1 MLKGTG
7 ISDGIGLGKAIIYKS
22 QKIKLEKNK
31 IKDVTLEKEKFYKAI
46 KEVEKE
52 IEDLLEKISGTEKE
66 IMQAY
71 LLILQDPNLIQKTI
85 EIIEKEK
92 WDAAYATEI
101 GFNEIIK
108 EFEKVDDTYISERS
122 KDIEDMKK
130 KIIAKIIG
138 KEEINLSKVP
148 SNTILVAKELSTSD
162 IAKLDFKNIEG
173 IITEVGGMNSHM
185 AIMARTHEIPSS
197 VGVNKITQ
205 NIKRNDVVAI
215 NGKTGEIFVNPS
227 KKEYKNFEEIKE
239 KIKKEKNELEN
250 YKNQDSITKD
260 GHEVKVLA
268 NIGMPDDVKIVI
280 QNTAEGVG
288 LFRSEFL
295 YMNSENFPTENE
307 QFEAYKKVVLKL
319 KNKEVIIRT
328 LDIGGDKDL
337 KYMKLPKE
345 DNPFLGYRAIRICL
359 DDINLFKVQLRA
371 ILKASA
377 FGNMAIMIPMISSL
391 EELRKTKEIINEV
404 KEELREKKIKFD
416 ENIKIGIM
424 IEIPAAALI
433 ANELA
438 KECDFFSIGTN
449 DLIQYTVAVERGNKK
464 IANLYTHFHPA
475 VIRLI
480 KKAIE
485 GAHKNHILCGMCGE
499 AAGDAT
505 FIPLLI
511 GLGLDEFSMNANK
524 VLNVRKLIRKLDFK
538 ECQKLAD
545 EVLKLATSD
554 EVEKLFVLMNRLKAQ
569 GVGIIFVTHFLE
581 QVYAVCDR
589 ITVLRNG
596 ELVGEYETKDLP
608 RVMLVAKMMG
618 KDFDDLADIKGDHK
632 DKRITDAEPVIE
644 AKGLSHKGTIKPFDI
659 TINKGEVIGLTG
671 LLGSGRSELV
681 RAIYGADKADTGT
694 LKVKGKEV
702 KINTPLDAM
711 KLGMAYL
718 PEDRKAEGII
728 ADLSVRENI
737 IIALQAKRGM
747 FHPLSKKEMEDA
759 ADKYIKL
766 LQIKTA
772 SRETPIKSLSGGNQQ
787 KVILGRWLLT
797 NPDYLI
803 LDEPTRGIDIGTK
816 TEIQKLVLDLA
827 DQGMAVTFISSE
839 VEEMLRTCSR
849 MAVLRDGQ
857 KVGELEEDELS
868 QSGVMKAIAGGDDK

>member
-7 ISDGIGLGKAIIYKS
+7 ISDGIGLGKAIIFKS

-31 IKDVTLEKEKFYKAI
+31 IQDVTLEKEKFYKAI

-52 IEDLLEKISGTEKE
+52 IENLLEKISGTEKE

-138 KEEINLSKVP
+138 KEEINLSKLP

-173 IITEVGGMNSHM
+173 IITEVGGINSHM
-185 AIMARTHEIPSS
+185 AIMARTHEIPSC
-197 VGVNKITQ
+197 VGVNKIIQ
-205 NIKRNDVVAI
+205 NIKQNDVVAI

-359 DDINLFKVQLRA
+359 DDINLFKLQLRA
-371 ILKASA
+371 ILRTSA
-377 FGNMAIMIPMISSL
+377 YGNVAIMIPMISSL

-404 KEELREKKIKFD
+404 KKELREEKIKFD
-416 ENIKIGIM
+416 ENIKVGIM

-433 ANELA
+433 ADELA

-480 KKAIE
+480 KKTID
-485 GAHKNHILCGMCGE
+485 GAHKSHIMCGMCGE

-554 EVEKLFVLMNRLKAQ
+554 EVEKL
-569 GVGIIFVTHFLE
+569 
-581 QVYAVCDR
+581 
-589 ITVLRNG
+589 
-596 ELVGEYETKDLP
+596 LV
-608 RVMLVAKMMG
+608 
-618 KDFDDLADIKGDHK
+618 
-632 DKRITDAEPVIE
+632 
-644 AKGLSHKGTIKPFDI
+644 
-659 TINKGEVIGLTG
+659 
-671 LLGSGRSELV
+671 
-681 RAIYGADKADTGT
+681 
-694 LKVKGKEV
+694 
-702 KINTPLDAM
+702 
-711 KLGMAYL
+711 
-718 PEDRKAEGII
+718 
-728 ADLSVRENI
+728 
-737 IIALQAKRGM
+737 
-747 FHPLSKKEMEDA
+747 
-759 ADKYIKL
+759 KY
-766 LQIKTA
+766 
-772 SRETPIKSLSGGNQQ
+772 
-787 KVILGRWLLT
+787 
-797 NPDYLI
+797 
-803 LDEPTRGIDIGTK
+803 TRG
-816 TEIQKLVLDLA
+816 
-827 DQGMAVTFISSE
+827 SN
-839 VEEMLRTCSR
+839 
-849 MAVLRDGQ
+849 
-857 KVGELEEDELS
+857 
-868 QSGVMKAIAGGDDK
+868 

>member
-7 ISDGIGLGKAIIYKS
+7 ISDGIGLGKAIIFKS

-52 IEDLLEKISGTEKE
+52 IENLLEKISGTEKE

-138 KEEINLSKVP
+138 KEEINLSKLP

-205 NIKRNDVVAI
+205 NIKQNDVVAI

-295 YMNSENFPTENE
+295 YMNSENFPNENE

-404 KEELREKKIKFD
+404 KEELRKKKIKFD

-433 ANELA
+433 ADELA

-499 AAGDAT
+499 AAGDVT

-554 EVEKLFVLMNRLKAQ
+554 EVEKL
-569 GVGIIFVTHFLE
+569 
-581 QVYAVCDR
+581 
-589 ITVLRNG
+589 
-596 ELVGEYETKDLP
+596 LV
-608 RVMLVAKMMG
+608 
-618 KDFDDLADIKGDHK
+618 
-632 DKRITDAEPVIE
+632 
-644 AKGLSHKGTIKPFDI
+644 
-659 TINKGEVIGLTG
+659 
-671 LLGSGRSELV
+671 
-681 RAIYGADKADTGT
+681 
-694 LKVKGKEV
+694 
-702 KINTPLDAM
+702 
-711 KLGMAYL
+711 
-718 PEDRKAEGII
+718 
-728 ADLSVRENI
+728 
-737 IIALQAKRGM
+737 
-747 FHPLSKKEMEDA
+747 
-759 ADKYIKL
+759 KY
-766 LQIKTA
+766 
-772 SRETPIKSLSGGNQQ
+772 
-787 KVILGRWLLT
+787 
-797 NPDYLI
+797 
-803 LDEPTRGIDIGTK
+803 TRG
-816 TEIQKLVLDLA
+816 
-827 DQGMAVTFISSE
+827 SN
-839 VEEMLRTCSR
+839 
-849 MAVLRDGQ
+849 
-857 KVGELEEDELS
+857 
-868 QSGVMKAIAGGDDK
+868 

>member
-7 ISDGIGLGKAIIYKS
+7 ISDGIGLGKAIIFKS

-52 IEDLLEKISGTEKE
+52 IEDLLKKISGTEKE

-108 EFEKVDDTYISERS
+108 GFEKVDDTYISERS

-138 KEEINLSKVP
+138 KEEINLSKLP

-205 NIKRNDVVAI
+205 NIKQNDVVAI

-268 NIGMPDDVKIVI
+268 NIGMPDDAKIVI

-377 FGNMAIMIPMISSL
+377 YGNVAIMIPMISSL

-433 ANELA
+433 ADELA

-499 AAGDAT
+499 AAGDVT

-554 EVEKLFVLMNRLKAQ
+554 EVEKL
-569 GVGIIFVTHFLE
+569 
-581 QVYAVCDR
+581 
-589 ITVLRNG
+589 
-596 ELVGEYETKDLP
+596 LV
-608 RVMLVAKMMG
+608 
-618 KDFDDLADIKGDHK
+618 
-632 DKRITDAEPVIE
+632 
-644 AKGLSHKGTIKPFDI
+644 
-659 TINKGEVIGLTG
+659 
-671 LLGSGRSELV
+671 
-681 RAIYGADKADTGT
+681 
-694 LKVKGKEV
+694 
-702 KINTPLDAM
+702 
-711 KLGMAYL
+711 
-718 PEDRKAEGII
+718 
-728 ADLSVRENI
+728 
-737 IIALQAKRGM
+737 
-747 FHPLSKKEMEDA
+747 
-759 ADKYIKL
+759 KY
-766 LQIKTA
+766 
-772 SRETPIKSLSGGNQQ
+772 
-787 KVILGRWLLT
+787 
-797 NPDYLI
+797 
-803 LDEPTRGIDIGTK
+803 TRG
-816 TEIQKLVLDLA
+816 
-827 DQGMAVTFISSE
+827 SN
-839 VEEMLRTCSR
+839 
-849 MAVLRDGQ
+849 
-857 KVGELEEDELS
+857 
-868 QSGVMKAIAGGDDK
+868 

>member
-7 ISDGIGLGKAIIYKS
+7 ISDGIGLGKAIIFKS

-52 IEDLLEKISGTEKE
+52 IENLLEKISGTEKE

-138 KEEINLSKVP
+138 KEEINLSKLP

-205 NIKRNDVVAI
+205 NIKQNDVVAI

-371 ILKASA
+371 ILRASA
-377 FGNMAIMIPMISSL
+377 YGNVAIMIPMISSL

-433 ANELA
+433 ADELA

-499 AAGDAT
+499 AAGDVT

-554 EVEKLFVLMNRLKAQ
+554 EVEKL
-569 GVGIIFVTHFLE
+569 
-581 QVYAVCDR
+581 
-589 ITVLRNG
+589 
-596 ELVGEYETKDLP
+596 LV
-608 RVMLVAKMMG
+608 
-618 KDFDDLADIKGDHK
+618 
-632 DKRITDAEPVIE
+632 
-644 AKGLSHKGTIKPFDI
+644 
-659 TINKGEVIGLTG
+659 
-671 LLGSGRSELV
+671 
-681 RAIYGADKADTGT
+681 
-694 LKVKGKEV
+694 
-702 KINTPLDAM
+702 
-711 KLGMAYL
+711 
-718 PEDRKAEGII
+718 
-728 ADLSVRENI
+728 
-737 IIALQAKRGM
+737 
-747 FHPLSKKEMEDA
+747 
-759 ADKYIKL
+759 KY
-766 LQIKTA
+766 
-772 SRETPIKSLSGGNQQ
+772 
-787 KVILGRWLLT
+787 
-797 NPDYLI
+797 
-803 LDEPTRGIDIGTK
+803 TRG
-816 TEIQKLVLDLA
+816 
-827 DQGMAVTFISSE
+827 SN
-839 VEEMLRTCSR
+839 
-849 MAVLRDGQ
+849 
-857 KVGELEEDELS
+857 
-868 QSGVMKAIAGGDDK
+868 

>member
-7 ISDGIGLGKAIIYKS
+7 ISDGIGLGKAIIFKS

-138 KEEINLSKVP
+138 KEEINLSKLP

-205 NIKRNDVVAI
+205 NIKQNDVVAI

-328 LDIGGDKDL
+328 LDIGGDKYL

-433 ANELA
+433 ADELA

-499 AAGDAT
+499 AAGDVT

-524 VLNVRKLIRKLDFK
+524 VLNVRKLIRNLDFK
-538 ECQKLAD
+538 ECKKLAD
-545 EVLKLATSD
+545 EVLKLATS
-554 EVEKLFVLMNRLKAQ
+554 EKVEKL
-569 GVGIIFVTHFLE
+569 
-581 QVYAVCDR
+581 
-589 ITVLRNG
+589 
-596 ELVGEYETKDLP
+596 LV
-608 RVMLVAKMMG
+608 
-618 KDFDDLADIKGDHK
+618 
-632 DKRITDAEPVIE
+632 
-644 AKGLSHKGTIKPFDI
+644 
-659 TINKGEVIGLTG
+659 
-671 LLGSGRSELV
+671 
-681 RAIYGADKADTGT
+681 
-694 LKVKGKEV
+694 
-702 KINTPLDAM
+702 
-711 KLGMAYL
+711 
-718 PEDRKAEGII
+718 
-728 ADLSVRENI
+728 
-737 IIALQAKRGM
+737 
-747 FHPLSKKEMEDA
+747 
-759 ADKYIKL
+759 KY
-766 LQIKTA
+766 
-772 SRETPIKSLSGGNQQ
+772 
-787 KVILGRWLLT
+787 
-797 NPDYLI
+797 
-803 LDEPTRGIDIGTK
+803 TRG
-816 TEIQKLVLDLA
+816 
-827 DQGMAVTFISSE
+827 SN
-839 VEEMLRTCSR
+839 
-849 MAVLRDGQ
+849 
-857 KVGELEEDELS
+857 
-868 QSGVMKAIAGGDDK
+868 

>member
-7 ISDGIGLGKAIIYKS
+7 ISDGIGLGKAIVFKS

-108 EFEKVDDTYISERS
+108 KFEKVDDTYISERS

-138 KEEINLSKVP
+138 KEEINLSKLP

-197 VGVNKITQ
+197 VGANKITQ
-205 NIKRNDVVAI
+205 NIKQNDVVAI

-268 NIGMPDDVKIVI
+268 NIGMLDDVKIVI

-295 YMNSENFPTENE
+295 YMNSENFPNENE

-377 FGNMAIMIPMISSL
+377 YGNVAIMIPMISSL

-433 ANELA
+433 ADELA

-499 AAGDAT
+499 AAGDVT

-524 VLNVRKLIRKLDFK
+524 VLNVRKLIRNLDFK

-545 EVLKLATSD
+545 EVSKLATSD
-554 EVEKLFVLMNRLKAQ
+554 EVEKL
-569 GVGIIFVTHFLE
+569 
-581 QVYAVCDR
+581 
-589 ITVLRNG
+589 
-596 ELVGEYETKDLP
+596 LV
-608 RVMLVAKMMG
+608 
-618 KDFDDLADIKGDHK
+618 
-632 DKRITDAEPVIE
+632 
-644 AKGLSHKGTIKPFDI
+644 
-659 TINKGEVIGLTG
+659 
-671 LLGSGRSELV
+671 
-681 RAIYGADKADTGT
+681 
-694 LKVKGKEV
+694 
-702 KINTPLDAM
+702 
-711 KLGMAYL
+711 
-718 PEDRKAEGII
+718 
-728 ADLSVRENI
+728 
-737 IIALQAKRGM
+737 
-747 FHPLSKKEMEDA
+747 
-759 ADKYIKL
+759 KY
-766 LQIKTA
+766 
-772 SRETPIKSLSGGNQQ
+772 
-787 KVILGRWLLT
+787 
-797 NPDYLI
+797 
-803 LDEPTRGIDIGTK
+803 TRG
-816 TEIQKLVLDLA
+816 
-827 DQGMAVTFISSE
+827 SN
-839 VEEMLRTCSR
+839 
-849 MAVLRDGQ
+849 
-857 KVGELEEDELS
+857 
-868 QSGVMKAIAGGDDK
+868 

>member
-7 ISDGIGLGKAIIYKS
+7 ISDGIGLGKAIIFES

-31 IKDVTLEKEKFYKAI
+31 IQDVTLEKEKFYKAI

-138 KEEINLSKVP
+138 KEEINLSKLP

-162 IAKLDFKNIEG
+162 IAKLDFKNIVG

-205 NIKRNDVVAI
+205 NIKQNDVVAI

-377 FGNMAIMIPMISSL
+377 FGNVAIMIPMISSL

-433 ANELA
+433 ADELA

-449 DLIQYTVAVERGNKK
+449 DLIQYTVAVERGNEK
-464 IANLYTHFHPA
+464 ISKLYTKFHPA
-475 VIRLI
+475 VIKLI
-480 KKAIE
+480 KQAID
-485 GAHKNHILCGMCGE
+485 GAHD
-499 AAGDAT
+499 AG
-505 FIPLLI
+505 
-511 GLGLDEFSMNANK
+511 
-524 VLNVRKLIRKLDFK
+524 
-538 ECQKLAD
+538 
-545 EVLKLATSD
+545 
-554 EVEKLFVLMNRLKAQ
+554 
-569 GVGIIFVTHFLE
+569 
-581 QVYAVCDR
+581 
-589 ITVLRNG
+589 
-596 ELVGEYETKDLP
+596 
-608 RVMLVAKMMG
+608 
-618 KDFDDLADIKGDHK
+618 
-632 DKRITDAEPVIE
+632 
-644 AKGLSHKGTIKPFDI
+644 
-659 TINKGEVIGLTG
+659 
-671 LLGSGRSELV
+671 
-681 RAIYGADKADTGT
+681 IY
-694 LKVKGKEV
+694 
-702 KINTPLDAM
+702 
-711 KLGMAYL
+711 
-718 PEDRKAEGII
+718 
-728 ADLSVRENI
+728 
-737 IIALQAKRGM
+737 
-747 FHPLSKKEMEDA
+747 
-759 ADKYIKL
+759 
-766 LQIKTA
+766 
-772 SRETPIKSLSGGNQQ
+772 
-787 KVILGRWLLT
+787 
-797 NPDYLI
+797 
-803 LDEPTRGIDIGTK
+803 
-816 TEIQKLVLDLA
+816 
-827 DQGMAVTFISSE
+827 SS
-839 VEEMLRTCSR
+839 C
-849 MAVLRDGQ
+849 
-857 KVGELEEDELS
+857 
-868 QSGVMKAIAGGDDK
+868 

>member
-138 KEEINLSKVP
+138 KEEINLSKLP

-449 DLIQYTVAVERGNKK
+449 DLIQYTVAVERGNEK
-464 IANLYTHFHPA
+464 IANLYTMYNPA

-480 KKAIE
+480 KSAIN
-485 GAHKNHILCGMCGE
+485 GAHKNKIKCGMCGE
-499 AAGDAT
+499 SAGELLY
-505 FIPLLI
+505 IPLLI

-524 VLNVRKLIRKLDFK
+524 VLKARKLILDLK
-538 ECQKLAD
+538 YSECKKLAED
-545 EVLKLATSD
+545 ILKMSSA
-554 EVEKLFVLMNRLKAQ
+554 EEIKEKLKQ
-569 GVGIIFVTHFLE
+569 I
-581 QVYAVCDR
+581 
-589 ITVLRNG
+589 
-596 ELVGEYETKDLP
+596 
-608 RVMLVAKMMG
+608 
-618 KDFDDLADIKGDHK
+618 
-632 DKRITDAEPVIE
+632 
-644 AKGLSHKGTIKPFDI
+644 
-659 TINKGEVIGLTG
+659 
-671 LLGSGRSELV
+671 
-681 RAIYGADKADTGT
+681 
-694 LKVKGKEV
+694 
-702 KINTPLDAM
+702 
-711 KLGMAYL
+711 
-718 PEDRKAEGII
+718 RK
-728 ADLSVRENI
+728 
-737 IIALQAKRGM
+737 
-747 FHPLSKKEMEDA
+747 F
-759 ADKYIKL
+759 
-766 LQIKTA
+766 
-772 SRETPIKSLSGGNQQ
+772 
-787 KVILGRWLLT
+787 
-797 NPDYLI
+797 
-803 LDEPTRGIDIGTK
+803 
-816 TEIQKLVLDLA
+816 
-827 DQGMAVTFISSE
+827 
-839 VEEMLRTCSR
+839 
-849 MAVLRDGQ
+849 
-857 KVGELEEDELS
+857 
-868 QSGVMKAIAGGDDK
+868 

>member
-7 ISDGIGLGKAIIYKS
+7 ISDGIGLGKAIIFKS

-122 KDIEDMKK
+122 MDIEDMKK

-138 KEEINLSKVP
+138 KEEINLSKLP

-205 NIKRNDVVAI
+205 NIKQNDVVAI

-377 FGNMAIMIPMISSL
+377 YGNVAIMIPMISSL

-433 ANELA
+433 ADELA

-449 DLIQYTVAVERGNKK
+449 DLIQYTVAVERENKK

-499 AAGDAT
+499 AAGDVT

-554 EVEKLFVLMNRLKAQ
+554 EVEKL
-569 GVGIIFVTHFLE
+569 
-581 QVYAVCDR
+581 
-589 ITVLRNG
+589 
-596 ELVGEYETKDLP
+596 LV
-608 RVMLVAKMMG
+608 
-618 KDFDDLADIKGDHK
+618 
-632 DKRITDAEPVIE
+632 
-644 AKGLSHKGTIKPFDI
+644 
-659 TINKGEVIGLTG
+659 
-671 LLGSGRSELV
+671 
-681 RAIYGADKADTGT
+681 
-694 LKVKGKEV
+694 
-702 KINTPLDAM
+702 
-711 KLGMAYL
+711 
-718 PEDRKAEGII
+718 
-728 ADLSVRENI
+728 
-737 IIALQAKRGM
+737 
-747 FHPLSKKEMEDA
+747 
-759 ADKYIKL
+759 KY
-766 LQIKTA
+766 
-772 SRETPIKSLSGGNQQ
+772 
-787 KVILGRWLLT
+787 
-797 NPDYLI
+797 
-803 LDEPTRGIDIGTK
+803 TRG
-816 TEIQKLVLDLA
+816 
-827 DQGMAVTFISSE
+827 SN
-839 VEEMLRTCSR
+839 
-849 MAVLRDGQ
+849 
-857 KVGELEEDELS
+857 
-868 QSGVMKAIAGGDDK
+868 

>member
-7 ISDGIGLGKAIIYKS
+7 ISDGIGLGKAIIFKS

-138 KEEINLSKVP
+138 KEEINLSKLP

-205 NIKRNDVVAI
+205 NIKQNDVVAI

-377 FGNMAIMIPMISSL
+377 YGNVAIMIPMISSL

-433 ANELA
+433 ADELA

-499 AAGDAT
+499 AAGDVT

-524 VLNVRKLIRKLDFK
+524 VLNVRKLIRNLDFK
-538 ECQKLAD
+538 ECKKLAD
-545 EVLKLATSD
+545 EVLKLATSE
-554 EVEKLFVLMNRLKAQ
+554 EVEKL
-569 GVGIIFVTHFLE
+569 
-581 QVYAVCDR
+581 
-589 ITVLRNG
+589 
-596 ELVGEYETKDLP
+596 LV
-608 RVMLVAKMMG
+608 
-618 KDFDDLADIKGDHK
+618 
-632 DKRITDAEPVIE
+632 
-644 AKGLSHKGTIKPFDI
+644 
-659 TINKGEVIGLTG
+659 
-671 LLGSGRSELV
+671 
-681 RAIYGADKADTGT
+681 
-694 LKVKGKEV
+694 
-702 KINTPLDAM
+702 
-711 KLGMAYL
+711 
-718 PEDRKAEGII
+718 
-728 ADLSVRENI
+728 
-737 IIALQAKRGM
+737 
-747 FHPLSKKEMEDA
+747 
-759 ADKYIKL
+759 KY
-766 LQIKTA
+766 
-772 SRETPIKSLSGGNQQ
+772 
-787 KVILGRWLLT
+787 
-797 NPDYLI
+797 
-803 LDEPTRGIDIGTK
+803 TRG
-816 TEIQKLVLDLA
+816 
-827 DQGMAVTFISSE
+827 SN
-839 VEEMLRTCSR
+839 
-849 MAVLRDGQ
+849 
-857 KVGELEEDELS
+857 
-868 QSGVMKAIAGGDDK
+868 

>member
-7 ISDGIGLGKAIIYKS
+7 ISDGVGLGKAIIFKS

-138 KEEINLSKVP
+138 KEEINLSKLP

-205 NIKRNDVVAI
+205 NIKQNDVVAI

-239 KIKKEKNELEN
+239 KIKKEKMELEN

-337 KYMKLPKE
+337 KYMKLSKE

-377 FGNMAIMIPMISSL
+377 FGNVAIMIPMISSL

-433 ANELA
+433 ADELA

-499 AAGDAT
+499 AAGDVT

-554 EVEKLFVLMNRLKAQ
+554 EVEKL
-569 GVGIIFVTHFLE
+569 
-581 QVYAVCDR
+581 
-589 ITVLRNG
+589 
-596 ELVGEYETKDLP
+596 LV
-608 RVMLVAKMMG
+608 
-618 KDFDDLADIKGDHK
+618 
-632 DKRITDAEPVIE
+632 
-644 AKGLSHKGTIKPFDI
+644 
-659 TINKGEVIGLTG
+659 
-671 LLGSGRSELV
+671 
-681 RAIYGADKADTGT
+681 
-694 LKVKGKEV
+694 
-702 KINTPLDAM
+702 
-711 KLGMAYL
+711 
-718 PEDRKAEGII
+718 
-728 ADLSVRENI
+728 
-737 IIALQAKRGM
+737 
-747 FHPLSKKEMEDA
+747 
-759 ADKYIKL
+759 KY
-766 LQIKTA
+766 
-772 SRETPIKSLSGGNQQ
+772 
-787 KVILGRWLLT
+787 
-797 NPDYLI
+797 
-803 LDEPTRGIDIGTK
+803 TRG
-816 TEIQKLVLDLA
+816 
-827 DQGMAVTFISSE
+827 SN
-839 VEEMLRTCSR
+839 
-849 MAVLRDGQ
+849 
-857 KVGELEEDELS
+857 
-868 QSGVMKAIAGGDDK
+868 

>member
-7 ISDGIGLGKAIIYKS
+7 ISDGIGLGKAIIFKS

-52 IEDLLEKISGTEKE
+52 IENLLEKISGTEKE

-138 KEEINLSKVP
+138 KEEINLSKLP

-162 IAKLDFKNIEG
+162 IAKLDFKNIVG

-205 NIKRNDVVAI
+205 NIKQNDVVAI

-377 FGNMAIMIPMISSL
+377 YGNVAIMIPMISSL

-433 ANELA
+433 ADELA

-499 AAGDAT
+499 AAGDVT

-524 VLNVRKLIRKLDFK
+524 VLNVRKLIRKLDFN

-554 EVEKLFVLMNRLKAQ
+554 EVEKL
-569 GVGIIFVTHFLE
+569 
-581 QVYAVCDR
+581 
-589 ITVLRNG
+589 
-596 ELVGEYETKDLP
+596 LV
-608 RVMLVAKMMG
+608 
-618 KDFDDLADIKGDHK
+618 
-632 DKRITDAEPVIE
+632 
-644 AKGLSHKGTIKPFDI
+644 
-659 TINKGEVIGLTG
+659 
-671 LLGSGRSELV
+671 
-681 RAIYGADKADTGT
+681 
-694 LKVKGKEV
+694 
-702 KINTPLDAM
+702 
-711 KLGMAYL
+711 
-718 PEDRKAEGII
+718 
-728 ADLSVRENI
+728 
-737 IIALQAKRGM
+737 
-747 FHPLSKKEMEDA
+747 
-759 ADKYIKL
+759 KY
-766 LQIKTA
+766 
-772 SRETPIKSLSGGNQQ
+772 
-787 KVILGRWLLT
+787 
-797 NPDYLI
+797 
-803 LDEPTRGIDIGTK
+803 TRG
-816 TEIQKLVLDLA
+816 
-827 DQGMAVTFISSE
+827 SN
-839 VEEMLRTCSR
+839 
-849 MAVLRDGQ
+849 
-857 KVGELEEDELS
+857 
-868 QSGVMKAIAGGDDK
+868 

>member
-7 ISDGIGLGKAIIYKS
+7 ISDGVGLGKAIIFKS

-138 KEEINLSKVP
+138 KEEINLSKLP

-205 NIKRNDVVAI
+205 NIKQNDVVAI

-337 KYMKLPKE
+337 KYMKLSKE

-377 FGNMAIMIPMISSL
+377 FGNVAIMIPMISSL

-433 ANELA
+433 ADELA

-499 AAGDAT
+499 AAGDVT

-554 EVEKLFVLMNRLKAQ
+554 EVEKL
-569 GVGIIFVTHFLE
+569 
-581 QVYAVCDR
+581 
-589 ITVLRNG
+589 
-596 ELVGEYETKDLP
+596 LV
-608 RVMLVAKMMG
+608 
-618 KDFDDLADIKGDHK
+618 
-632 DKRITDAEPVIE
+632 
-644 AKGLSHKGTIKPFDI
+644 
-659 TINKGEVIGLTG
+659 
-671 LLGSGRSELV
+671 
-681 RAIYGADKADTGT
+681 
-694 LKVKGKEV
+694 
-702 KINTPLDAM
+702 
-711 KLGMAYL
+711 
-718 PEDRKAEGII
+718 
-728 ADLSVRENI
+728 
-737 IIALQAKRGM
+737 
-747 FHPLSKKEMEDA
+747 
-759 ADKYIKL
+759 KY
-766 LQIKTA
+766 
-772 SRETPIKSLSGGNQQ
+772 
-787 KVILGRWLLT
+787 
-797 NPDYLI
+797 
-803 LDEPTRGIDIGTK
+803 TRG
-816 TEIQKLVLDLA
+816 
-827 DQGMAVTFISSE
+827 SN
-839 VEEMLRTCSR
+839 
-849 MAVLRDGQ
+849 
-857 KVGELEEDELS
+857 
-868 QSGVMKAIAGGDDK
+868 

>member
-7 ISDGIGLGKAIIYKS
+7 ISDGIGLGKAIIFKS

-52 IEDLLEKISGTEKE
+52 IEDLLKKISGTEKE

-108 EFEKVDDTYISERS
+108 GFEKVDDTYISERS

-138 KEEINLSKVP
+138 KEEINLSKLP

-205 NIKRNDVVAI
+205 NIKQNDVVAI

-250 YKNQDSITKD
+250 YKNQDSMTKD

-328 LDIGGDKDL
+328 LDIGGDKELPYFD
-337 KYMKLPKE
+337 LPKE
-345 DNPFLGYRAIRICL
+345 MNPFLGYRALRIS
-359 DDINLFKVQLRA
+359 ISETGNQMFRTQLRA
-371 ILKASA
+371 LLRASVH
-377 FGNMAIMIPMISSL
+377 GKLRIMFPMVALLTEFRTAKGIL
-391 EELRKTKEIINEV
+391 EEEKAKLVAEGVAVADDIEV
-404 KEELREKKIKFD
+404 
-416 ENIKIGIM
+416 GIM
-424 IEIPAAALI
+424 IEIPAAAML
-433 ANELA
+433 ADQFA
-438 KECDFFSIGTN
+438 KEVDFFSIGTN
-449 DLIQYTVAVERGNKK
+449 DLIQYTMAADRMNEQVSY
-464 IANLYTHFHPA
+464 LYQPYNPS
-475 VIRLI
+475 ILRLI
-480 KKAIE
+480 NNVIKAAHAE
-485 GAHKNHILCGMCGE
+485 GKWAGMCGE
-499 AAGDAT
+499 MAGDQTAV
-505 FIPLLI
+505 PLLV
-511 GLGLDEFSMNANK
+511 GMGLDEFSMSATSILRTRSLMK
-524 VLNVRKLIRKLDFK
+524 KLDTAK
-538 ECQKLAD
+538 MEEYANRALTECSTME
-545 EVLKLATSD
+545 EVL
-554 EVEKLFVLMNRLKAQ
+554 E
-569 GVGIIFVTHFLE
+569 
-581 QVYAVCDR
+581 
-589 ITVLRNG
+589 
-596 ELVGEYETKDLP
+596 
-608 RVMLVAKMMG
+608 
-618 KDFDDLADIKGDHK
+618 
-632 DKRITDAEPVIE
+632 
-644 AKGLSHKGTIKPFDI
+644 
-659 TINKGEVIGLTG
+659 
-671 LLGSGRSELV
+671 
-681 RAIYGADKADTGT
+681 
-694 LKVKGKEV
+694 
-702 KINTPLDAM
+702 
-711 KLGMAYL
+711 
-718 PEDRKAEGII
+718 
-728 ADLSVRENI
+728 
-737 IIALQAKRGM
+737 
-747 FHPLSKKEMEDA
+747 LSKKYVNVD
-759 ADKYIKL
+759 
-766 LQIKTA
+766 
-772 SRETPIKSLSGGNQQ
+772 
-787 KVILGRWLLT
+787 
-797 NPDYLI
+797 
-803 LDEPTRGIDIGTK
+803 
-816 TEIQKLVLDLA
+816 
-827 DQGMAVTFISSE
+827 
-839 VEEMLRTCSR
+839 
-849 MAVLRDGQ
+849 
-857 KVGELEEDELS
+857 
-868 QSGVMKAIAGGDDK
+868 

>member
-7 ISDGIGLGKAIIYKS
+7 ISDGIGLGKAIIFKS

-138 KEEINLSKVP
+138 KEEINLSKLP

-162 IAKLDFKNIEG
+162 IAKLDFKNIVG

-205 NIKRNDVVAI
+205 NIKQNDVVAI

-433 ANELA
+433 ADELA

-499 AAGDAT
+499 AAGDVT

-524 VLNVRKLIRKLDFK
+524 VLNVRKLIRNLDFK

-545 EVLKLATSD
+545 EVSKLATSD
-554 EVEKLFVLMNRLKAQ
+554 EVEKL
-569 GVGIIFVTHFLE
+569 
-581 QVYAVCDR
+581 
-589 ITVLRNG
+589 
-596 ELVGEYETKDLP
+596 LV
-608 RVMLVAKMMG
+608 
-618 KDFDDLADIKGDHK
+618 
-632 DKRITDAEPVIE
+632 
-644 AKGLSHKGTIKPFDI
+644 
-659 TINKGEVIGLTG
+659 
-671 LLGSGRSELV
+671 
-681 RAIYGADKADTGT
+681 
-694 LKVKGKEV
+694 
-702 KINTPLDAM
+702 
-711 KLGMAYL
+711 
-718 PEDRKAEGII
+718 
-728 ADLSVRENI
+728 
-737 IIALQAKRGM
+737 
-747 FHPLSKKEMEDA
+747 
-759 ADKYIKL
+759 KY
-766 LQIKTA
+766 
-772 SRETPIKSLSGGNQQ
+772 
-787 KVILGRWLLT
+787 
-797 NPDYLI
+797 
-803 LDEPTRGIDIGTK
+803 TRG
-816 TEIQKLVLDLA
+816 
-827 DQGMAVTFISSE
+827 SN
-839 VEEMLRTCSR
+839 
-849 MAVLRDGQ
+849 
-857 KVGELEEDELS
+857 
-868 QSGVMKAIAGGDDK
+868 

>member
-7 ISDGIGLGKAIIYKS
+7 ISDGIGLGKAIIFKS

-31 IKDVTLEKEKFYKAI
+31 IQDVTLEKEKFYKAI

-92 WDAAYATEI
+92 WNAAYATEI
-101 GFNEIIK
+101 GFNEVIK
-108 EFEKVDDTYISERS
+108 EFEKVDDPYISERS

-138 KEEINLSKVP
+138 KEEINLSKLP

-205 NIKRNDVVAI
+205 NIKQNDVVAI

-433 ANELA
+433 ADELA

-499 AAGDAT
+499 AAGDVT

-554 EVEKLFVLMNRLKAQ
+554 EVEKL
-569 GVGIIFVTHFLE
+569 
-581 QVYAVCDR
+581 
-589 ITVLRNG
+589 
-596 ELVGEYETKDLP
+596 LV
-608 RVMLVAKMMG
+608 
-618 KDFDDLADIKGDHK
+618 
-632 DKRITDAEPVIE
+632 
-644 AKGLSHKGTIKPFDI
+644 
-659 TINKGEVIGLTG
+659 
-671 LLGSGRSELV
+671 
-681 RAIYGADKADTGT
+681 
-694 LKVKGKEV
+694 
-702 KINTPLDAM
+702 
-711 KLGMAYL
+711 
-718 PEDRKAEGII
+718 
-728 ADLSVRENI
+728 
-737 IIALQAKRGM
+737 
-747 FHPLSKKEMEDA
+747 
-759 ADKYIKL
+759 KY
-766 LQIKTA
+766 
-772 SRETPIKSLSGGNQQ
+772 
-787 KVILGRWLLT
+787 
-797 NPDYLI
+797 
-803 LDEPTRGIDIGTK
+803 TRG
-816 TEIQKLVLDLA
+816 
-827 DQGMAVTFISSE
+827 SN
-839 VEEMLRTCSR
+839 
-849 MAVLRDGQ
+849 
-857 KVGELEEDELS
+857 
-868 QSGVMKAIAGGDDK
+868 

>member
-7 ISDGIGLGKAIIYKS
+7 ISDGIGLGKAVIFKS
-22 QKIKLEKNK
+22 KKIKLEKNK
-31 IKDVTLEKEKFYKAI
+31 IKDVELEKEKFYKAI

-52 IEDLLEKISGTEKE
+52 IEDILEKITGTEKD

-71 LLILQDPNLIQKTI
+71 LLILQDPNLIQKTL

-92 WDAAYATEI
+92 WNASYATEI

-108 EFEKVDDTYISERS
+108 EFEKVDDPYISARS

-138 KEEINLSKVP
+138 EEEINLAKLP

-173 IITEVGGMNSHM
+173 IITEVGGINSHM
-185 AIMARTHEIPSS
+185 AIMARNHEIPSC
-197 VGVNKITQ
+197 VGVNKIIQ
-205 NIKRNDVVAI
+205 NIKPNDVVAI

-227 KKEYKNFEEIKE
+227 KKEYKKFEEINE
-239 KIKKEKNELEN
+239 KIKREKNELEN

-371 ILKASA
+371 ILRTSA
-377 FGNMAIMIPMISSL
+377 YGNVAIMIPMISSL

-404 KEELREKKIKFD
+404 KKELREEKIKFD
-416 ENIKIGIM
+416 ENIKVGIM
-424 IEIPAAALI
+424 IEIPAAVLI
-433 ANELA
+433 ADELA

-480 KKAIE
+480 KKAID
-485 GAHKNHILCGMCGE
+485 GAHKSHIMCGMCGE
-499 AAGDAT
+499 AAGDSK
-505 FIPLLI
+505 FIPVLI
-511 GLGLDEFSMNANK
+511 GLELDEFSMSANK
-524 VLNVRKLIRKLDFK
+524 VLNVRKLIRNLDFK

-545 EVLKLATSD
+545 EVLKFSTSD
-554 EVEKLFVLMNRLKAQ
+554 EVEKL
-569 GVGIIFVTHFLE
+569 
-581 QVYAVCDR
+581 
-589 ITVLRNG
+589 
-596 ELVGEYETKDLP
+596 LV
-608 RVMLVAKMMG
+608 
-618 KDFDDLADIKGDHK
+618 
-632 DKRITDAEPVIE
+632 
-644 AKGLSHKGTIKPFDI
+644 
-659 TINKGEVIGLTG
+659 
-671 LLGSGRSELV
+671 
-681 RAIYGADKADTGT
+681 
-694 LKVKGKEV
+694 
-702 KINTPLDAM
+702 
-711 KLGMAYL
+711 
-718 PEDRKAEGII
+718 
-728 ADLSVRENI
+728 
-737 IIALQAKRGM
+737 
-747 FHPLSKKEMEDA
+747 
-759 ADKYIKL
+759 KY
-766 LQIKTA
+766 
-772 SRETPIKSLSGGNQQ
+772 
-787 KVILGRWLLT
+787 
-797 NPDYLI
+797 
-803 LDEPTRGIDIGTK
+803 TRG
-816 TEIQKLVLDLA
+816 
-827 DQGMAVTFISSE
+827 SN
-839 VEEMLRTCSR
+839 
-849 MAVLRDGQ
+849 
-857 KVGELEEDELS
+857 
-868 QSGVMKAIAGGDDK
+868 

>member
-7 ISDGIGLGKAIIYKS
+7 ISDGIGLGKAIVFKS

-138 KEEINLSKVP
+138 KEEINLSKLP

-205 NIKRNDVVAI
+205 NIKQNDVVAI

-433 ANELA
+433 ADELA

-499 AAGDAT
+499 AAGDVT

-524 VLNVRKLIRKLDFK
+524 VLNVRKLIRNLDFK

-545 EVLKLATSD
+545 EVSKLATSD
-554 EVEKLFVLMNRLKAQ
+554 EVEKL
-569 GVGIIFVTHFLE
+569 
-581 QVYAVCDR
+581 
-589 ITVLRNG
+589 
-596 ELVGEYETKDLP
+596 LV
-608 RVMLVAKMMG
+608 
-618 KDFDDLADIKGDHK
+618 
-632 DKRITDAEPVIE
+632 
-644 AKGLSHKGTIKPFDI
+644 
-659 TINKGEVIGLTG
+659 
-671 LLGSGRSELV
+671 
-681 RAIYGADKADTGT
+681 
-694 LKVKGKEV
+694 
-702 KINTPLDAM
+702 
-711 KLGMAYL
+711 
-718 PEDRKAEGII
+718 
-728 ADLSVRENI
+728 
-737 IIALQAKRGM
+737 
-747 FHPLSKKEMEDA
+747 
-759 ADKYIKL
+759 KY
-766 LQIKTA
+766 
-772 SRETPIKSLSGGNQQ
+772 
-787 KVILGRWLLT
+787 
-797 NPDYLI
+797 
-803 LDEPTRGIDIGTK
+803 TRG
-816 TEIQKLVLDLA
+816 
-827 DQGMAVTFISSE
+827 SN
-839 VEEMLRTCSR
+839 
-849 MAVLRDGQ
+849 
-857 KVGELEEDELS
+857 
-868 QSGVMKAIAGGDDK
+868 